1 MKFKLVSDYKPAG
14 DQPLAIKQ
22 LADGFSD
29 GKKKQTLVGVT
40 GSGKTFTIANVIE
53 KVQKPTLVIAHN
65 KTLAAQLVSE
75 FRQFF
80 PENAVEYFVSY
91 YDYYQP
97 EAYMPTQDV
106 FIEKD
111 LEINEEIDKL
121 RHAATA
127 SLISR
132 KDVIVVAS
140 VSCIYGLGSPE
151 FYEQKVLNLTVGQK
165 IERQEILKRLISL
178 QYSRSDVLLRGKFR
192 LHGETFEIMR
202 PDKEIV
208 TRVEIKNGE
217 ILRMY
222 EYDHLTG
229 EVLEENLSNV
239 FIFPAKHFVAPD
251 DVIKDSVQKI
261 RDEMEERVKHFEQ
274 SGKVVEAERIRRRTN
289 FDMEL
294 VEEIGYCSGIEN
306 YSLYLSGRKVGEA
319 PYTLMDYFGDD
330 FLTIIDESHVTIPQI
345 RAMYGGDYSR
355 KKNLIE
361 FGFRLPSAFDNR
373 PLKFEEFE
381 KRLKNTIFMSAT
393 PAEYEL
399 KATENKKVEQIV
411 RPTGLIDPEIE
422 IRPCERQVK
431 DVVSEIK
438 PRAEKRERVLITT
451 LTKKMAED
459 LAEYLKEEDGI
470 NSEYLHSGVDTLD
483 RIRILEELRLGKID
497 VLVGVNL
504 LREGLDLPE
513 VSLVAILDADKE
525 GFLRS
530 ETSLI
535 QTIGRAARN
544 VNGKVILYADDITR
558 SMKSAIDETKRRRK
572 KQIAFNKKHGIT
584 PKTIKKAVKSIV
596 ASELKG
602 EKELAQKDSVLKLES
617 PKEIEKY
624 IKLREKEMKEAA
636 KQLEFERAAIIR
648 DEISKLKR
656 MTLKK

>member
-1 MKFKLVSDYKPAG
+1 MNFKLISKYKPAG
-14 DQPLAIKQ
+14 DQPTAIKK
-22 LADGFSD
+22 LALGFNV
-29 GKKKQTLVGVT
+29 GRKQQTLVGVT
-40 GSGKTFTIANVIE
+40 GSGKTFTVANLIA

-80 PENAVEYFVSY
+80 PNNAVEYFVSY

-97 EAYMPTQDV
+97 EAYMPAQDV

-121 RHAATA
+121 RHSATA
-127 SLISR
+127 ALISR

-151 FYEQKVLNLTVGQK
+151 FYAQKIITLNKGQK
-165 IERQEILKRLISL
+165 IERKEILKKLIDL
-178 QYSRSDVLLRGKFR
+178 QYARSDVLLRGKFR

-202 PDKEIV
+202 PDKEVVI
-208 TRVEIKNGE
+208 RVEIENGE
-217 ILRMY
+217 IITMY

-229 EVLEENLSNV
+229 EVFEKDMSMVL
-239 FIFPAKHFVAPD
+239 IFPAKHFVAPE
-251 DVIKDSVQKI
+251 SVMKESVSEI
-261 RDEMEERVKHFEQ
+261 RKEMEERVKSFEAR
-274 SGKVVEAERIRRRTN
+274 GKIVEAERIRRRTN
-289 FDMEL
+289 FDTEL
-294 VEEIGYCSGIEN
+294 IEEIGYCSGVEN
-306 YSLYLSGRKVGEA
+306 YSLYLSGRKPGES

-330 FLTIIDESHVTIPQI
+330 FLTIIDESHVTIPQL
-345 RAMYGGDYSR
+345 RAMYGGDFSR
-355 KKNLIE
+355 KKNLID

-373 PLKFEEFE
+373 PLRFEEFE
-381 KRLKNTIFMSAT
+381 KKIKDVVFMSAT
-393 PAEYEL
+393 PAQYEL
-399 KATENKKVEQIV
+399 DKSKGRVVEQIV

-422 IRPCERQVK
+422 IRPCASQVK
-431 DVVSEIK
+431 NVVSEIK
-438 PRAEKRERVLITT
+438 PRVEKNERVLITT

-459 LAEYLKEEDGI
+459 LAEHLKEEDGLK
-470 NSEYLHSGVDTLD
+470 SEYLHSGVDTLD

-544 VNGKVILYADDITR
+544 VNGQVILYADSITK
-558 SMKSAIDETKRRRK
+558 SMKRAIDETDRRRK

-584 PKTIKKAVKSIV
+584 PKTIQKEIKSIV
-596 ASELKG
+596 SRMNEVNQEKVNDPALKF
-602 EKELAQKDSVLKLES
+602 ES
-617 PKEIEKY
+617 PKQVEKY
-624 IKLREKEMKEAA
+624 IKMRTVEMKEAA
-636 KQLEFERAAIIR
+636 KQMEFERAAVIR
-648 DEISKLKR
+648 DEIS
-656 MTLKK
+656 TLKKMILKK